1 MGPWYKCSFFAYNAS
16 AYRIVNNNH
25 ETNHAFMGTNVG
37 LNLYDWQL
45 RHTGQWKWQDH
56 NEIQEKVSS
65 YTSNNTYAQKA
76 FPKLNSV
83 VTLGDYF
90 TNNNF
95 LMPCLI
101 VGLTYQVMTA
111 CFLTV
116 CSDMLPK
123 FEVMLKPMQK

>member
-1 MGPWYKCSFFAYNAS
+1 WVNDAFYQFDTSRLRLDISIPQVALQKNAQGYVDPRLWDRGINAAFFAYNAS

-83 VTLGDYF
+83 VTLG
-90 TNNNF
+90 
-95 LMPCLI
+95 
-101 VGLTYQVMTA
+101 
-111 CFLTV
+111 
-116 CSDMLPK
+116 
-123 FEVMLKPMQK
+123 